1 MSLQDMLQ
9 SILTI
14 PHPAAIDHPTAY
26 HPLDAPTVYDLAGGD
41 VFVAVDESDVF
52 PCERLYCVVDPVDPV
67 TGYGRFMV
75 YHSDGYIAENNICAV
90 WLDVTEVV

>member
-14 PHPAAIDHPTAY
+14 PHPAAIVHDY
-26 HPLDAPTVYDLAGGD
+26 HPLDVPTVYDLAVGD
-41 VFVAVDESDVF
+41 VFVAVDESDYL
-52 PCERLYCVVDPVDPV
+52 PQEQWYRVVEPVDPA
-67 TGYGRFMV
+67 TGYGRFDIH
-75 YHSDGYIAENNICAV
+75 YTDGYTATRNICAV